1 MSDTKTLEAPAARM
15 ELLDPAARSDWGRL
29 LRMLLP
35 YRGDLALAA
44 ILVLFAVGISLML
57 PWAVRWLVDT
67 VFVSHDLES
76 LGYLAIGLLG
86 LFVLQALFSVGNV
99 YLISRVGQRLIADLR
114 LQIHHRVES
123 LPLRFFAERRTGEIV
138 SRVSNDVS
146 VVQSALTDVPINFV
160 SQLFT
165 LIGGLTL
172 MLIMNRELTSLILL
186 ILPPIVVL
194 GVVFGRRLES
204 LSTAVTDRLADST
217 VALEEMLSGIRVVKS
232 FAREA
237 YEGERFGR
245 KVESAY
251 STAMQRARIRAI
263 FVPLISFFG
272 FGALTFLVWYGGRQV
287 VRGTLT
293 PGELVAFL
301 FYMMMVAGPLGSFAG
316 LYAQLREALGAGRRV
331 FEILDAPVELLD
343 RPGAITPARLDG
355 RVHFAGVSFGYEQG
369 QHVLADLHLDVQPG
383 EAIAIVGPSGV
394 GKTTLVNLIPRFY
407 DPTSG
412 RIEIDGRDV
421 REYNLRGLRE
431 QIGLVPQEAFLFGG
445 TVRENIA
452 YGRPGASQG
461 ELERAAESANVAD
474 FIRVLPMGYDTIVGE
489 KGAKFSMG
497 QRQRITIARVLLKD
511 PAVLILDEAT
521 SSLDTESEHLVQEA
535 LERLMKDRTTFVI
548 AHRLSTIQRADRIV
562 VLQHGRIVETGSHAV
577 LLAQGGLYQH
587 LWALQFAEAEESAP
601 AA

>member
-1 MSDTKTLEAPAARM
+1 MSDTTTVEAPTARM
-15 ELLDPAARSDWGRL
+15 EIFDPAARSDWGRM

-35 YRGDLALAA
+35 YRGDLARAA

-86 LFVLQALFSVGNV
+86 LFILQALFSVGNV

-114 LQIHHRVES
+114 LQIHRRVES

-146 VVQSALTDVPINFV
+146 VVQSALTDVPISFV

-172 MLIMNRELTSLILL
+172 MLVMNRELTSLILL

-263 FVPLISFFG
+263 FVPLISFVG

-343 RPGAITPARLDG
+343 RPGAITPARLGG
-355 RVHFAGVSFGYEQG
+355 RVRFAGVSFGYEPG
-369 QHVLADLHLDVQPG
+369 QHVLADIHLDVQPG

-412 RIEIDGRDV
+412 RIEIDARDI

-452 YGRPGASQG
+452 YGRPGASQADM
-461 ELERAAESANVAD
+461 EHAAESANVAD

-562 VLQHGRIVETGSHAV
+562 VLQHGRIVETGSHVV

-587 LWALQFAEAEESAP
+587 LWALQFAEADESAP

>member
-1 MSDTKTLEAPAARM
+1 MSDTNTVEAPAARIEM
-15 ELLDPAARSDWGRL
+15 LDPAARSDWGRM

-35 YRGDLALAA
+35 YRGDLTVAA

-114 LQIHHRVES
+114 LQIHRRVES

-263 FVPLISFFG
+263 FVPLISFVG

-287 VRGTLT
+287 VLGTLT

-343 RPGAITPARLDG
+343 RPGAITPARLGG
-355 RVHFAGVSFGYEQG
+355 RVRFAGVSFGYEAG
-369 QHVLADLHLDVQPG
+369 QHVLADIHLDVQPG

-431 QIGLVPQEAFLFGG
+431 QIGLVPQETFLFGG

-562 VLQHGRIVETGSHAV
+562 VLQHGRIVETGSHAK

>member
-1 MSDTKTLEAPAARM
+1 MTDSTATVAPPARNEM
-15 ELLDPAARSDWGRL
+15 LGPEARSDWGRM

-35 YRGDLALAA
+35 YRGDLTLAG
-44 ILVLFAVGISLML
+44 ILVLLAVGISLML
-57 PWAVRWLVDT
+57 PWAVRLLVDS
-67 VFVSHDLES
+67 VFVSHDLTS
-76 LGYLAIGLLG
+76 LGYLAIGMLG

-114 LQIHHRVES
+114 LQIHRRVES

-172 MLIMNRELTSLILL
+172 MLVMNRELTSLILL

-245 KVESAY
+245 KVASAY
-251 STAMQRARIRAI
+251 STAMQRARIRAV
-263 FVPLISFFG
+263 FVPLISFVG

-316 LYAQLREALGAGRRV
+316 LYAQLREALGSGRRV

-343 RPGAITPARLDG
+343 RPGAITPARLRG
-355 RVHFAGVSFGYEQG
+355 RVRFAAVSFGYEPG
-369 QHVLADLHLDVQPG
+369 QPVLADIELDVQPG

-412 RIEIDGRDV
+412 GIEIDARDV

-431 QIGLVPQEAFLFGG
+431 QVGLVPQETFLFGG
-445 TVRENIA
+445 TVLENIA
-452 YGRPGASQG
+452 YGRPGASQADI
-461 ELERAAESANVAD
+461 ERAAKSANVAD
-474 FIRVLPMGYDTIVGE
+474 FIRTLPAGYETIVGE
-489 KGAKFSMG
+489 RGAKLSMG
-497 QRQRITIARVLLKD
+497 QRQRVTIARVLLKD

-535 LERLMKDRTTFVI
+535 LERLMRDRTTFVI

-562 VLQHGRIVETGSHAV
+562 VLQHGRIVETGSHV
-577 LLAQGGLYQH
+577 KLLAQGGLYRH
-587 LWALQFAEAEESAP
+587 LWALQFAEADESAP